1 MPKIIKDYVSIVSFY
16 NNNRYGHEDAIKL
29 LVDSGADMDAYNEQ
43 NFTPLHIALRQG
55 CLEGVQQLLKCG
67 QYVNQKG
74 GTLLL

>member
-1 MPKIIKDYVSIVSFY
+1 
-16 NNNRYGHEDAIKL
+16 
-29 LVDSGADMDAYNEQ
+29 MDAYNEQ

-74 GTLLL
+74 GTLLLLL